1 MSTGTQLASLETS
14 RVQTGDRQAWGIAFT
29 RAIIGIVFLLHGGQ
43 KLFVFG
49 IHNVAGMMGQM
60 GIPMPELAAVVVS
73 LVEFVGGAALLFGL
87 FTRAAALL
95 LAIDMLVA
103 VLKVHLKGGFF
114 LPAGFEYALTLLVV
128 NVALAISGSGALAID
143 NKLRTHK

>member
-1 MSTGTQLASLETS
+1 MTTSTGVARVGESTQSESA
-14 RVQTGDRQAWGIAFT
+14 QAWGIALV
-29 RAIIGIVFLLHGGQ
+29 RAIVGIVFLVHGGQ

-49 IHNVAGMMGQM
+49 IHNVAGMMGSL
-60 GIPMPELAAVVVS
+60 GIPLPGAAAAVVTF
-73 LVEFVGGAALLFGL
+73 VEFLGGAALLLGL

-114 LPAGFEYALTLLVV
+114 LPMGFEYALTLLVV
-128 NVALAISGSGALAID
+128 NIALLIAGSGAFAID
-143 NKLRTHK
+143 NKFGKRV

>member
-1 MSTGTQLASLETS
+1 MSIATGVARTHGSTPNASA
-14 RVQTGDRQAWGIAFT
+14 QAWGIT
-29 RAIIGIVFLLHGGQ
+29 LVRAIVGLVFLIHGGQ

-49 IHNVAGMMGQM
+49 IHNVAGMMVRL
-60 GIPMPELAAVVVS
+60 GIPLPGVAAGLVTF
-73 LVEFVGGAALLFGL
+73 VEFLGGAASLLGL

-114 LPAGFEYALTLLVV
+114 LPMGFEYALTMLVV
-128 NVALAISGSGALAID
+128 NVALFFAGSGALAID
-143 NKLRTHK
+143 NTFRKRA